1 MELHLPWSDWLFH
14 GARLQGRSRDG
25 RTNGA
30 ALRAWLTRRKL
41 LLLSLLCNLGILA
54 TFKYGNFLIENF
66 IAVSGSL
73 SSALMI
79 SPLDALLP
87 VGISFYTFQ
96 SLSYTLDVY
105 RGDSKPRQS
114 LLDSRTQHGLDH
126 VAINAAAA
134 HHGKFHANMSVSGGH
149 WLTVAT
155 LVEWLAKNEPQ
166 LSGGIITTEIPNFLG
181 VGNGSYELTVIEP
194 FRNLTD
200 FDRAAKHVP
209 WQRDELGTY
218 GVYSALFS
226 YRDDIQQLIS
236 HPLDRK
242 RQLQANAGIAPL
254 IRLTGN
260 TPDQPDMCR
269 YGFADRRTC
278 DAVAAD
284 PNPLLPAKL
293 LCDGNIRGAGV
304 PSVLP
309 SDHIPAEFAAQA
321 DSVRQILRNVRWPK
335 PPLLVLMP
343 IPRMMQEHIFPQNLH
358 AMTLMMLAPLVAE
371 GRIELLDMTSALDD
385 SNGPPGND
393 CRMYHDFYHESPA
406 GRAQLTALL
415 LPKLEA
421 YLYR

>member
-30 ALRAWLTRRKL
+30 ALRAWLKRRKLLLLL

-155 LVEWLAKNEPQ
+155 
-166 LSGGIITTEIPNFLG
+166 
-181 VGNGSYELTVIEP
+181 
-194 FRNLTD
+194 
-200 FDRAAKHVP
+200 
-209 WQRDELGTY
+209 
-218 GVYSALFS
+218 
-226 YRDDIQQLIS
+226 QLIS